1 MKRKE
6 VVVHHHHH
14 HHHHHTRARS
24 HSGAII
30 DEKDAASARKARFFG
45 ASLIVLAGL
54 FFSISTY
61 FLFVSKVLPRQEE
74 GSISARIQDD
84 EYYGVLIILF
94 PLSLV
99 VLVYANWMFMKF
111 FRHNF

>member
-1 MKRKE
+1 MKRKKSSCITTP
-6 VVVHHHHH
+6 

-24 HSGAII
+24 RVVPLLMKKTLHRRGKL
-30 DEKDAASARKARFFG
+30 DFLGQAS
-45 ASLIVLAGL
+45 SLAGL